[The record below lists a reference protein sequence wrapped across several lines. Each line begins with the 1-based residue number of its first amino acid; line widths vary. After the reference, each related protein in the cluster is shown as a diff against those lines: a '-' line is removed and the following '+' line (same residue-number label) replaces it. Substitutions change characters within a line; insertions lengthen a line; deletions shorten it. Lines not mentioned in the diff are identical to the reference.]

1 VKHYLVRH
9 AKAGRREDSAEA
21 DEERPLTRA
30 GEDQAR
36 CLVEQFDGQRV
47 ERIVSSPLLR
57 CRQTVEPLAQ
67 RRGLAVEI
75 APCLAEETP
84 TERVLDFLAGLDARP
99 TVMCSHGDVIPSVV
113 AALVPALRDADCQ
126 KASTWV
132 LEPGPEGLRPVA
144 YWEPPGRGDVQ
155 TARLAVL
162 DLGSTSFHLLV
173 ADVAADG
180 TLERVTRRREMLRL
194 GALVTEGGEIARA
207 VEERVR
213 ATALELQAE
222 AQAAGAQ
229 ELHVVATAAFR
240 AARNGE
246 RVARRIA
253 SALGWPVRILTG
265 QEEARAIFSAF
276 RRRLALGSRPVL
288 GADLGG
294 GSLEL
299 AIGNASGMAAE
310 ITLPLGAAR
319 LHSEFG
325 KPDPLPPAAVD
336 ELRARVSE
344 ALYPALRV
352 LSVESAADHI
362 ATGGTA
368 RALAR
373 LVLAREKAPGN
384 AVRNPVITRG
394 ALSAIT
400 ERLLDSSHDERLAM
414 PGMDPRRADLLPI
427 GAAVLERLVRDV
439 GARSLTI
446 CDWGLREG
454 VLLDAARARFVPLPQ
469 SVEASL
475 ARAQFV

>member
-173 ADVAADG
+173 ADFAADG

-213 ATALELQAE
+213 ETAL
-222 AQAAGAQ
+222 
-229 ELHVVATAAFR
+229 
-240 AARNGE
+240 
-246 RVARRIA
+246 
-253 SALGWPVRILTG
+253 
-265 QEEARAIFSAF
+265 
-276 RRRLALGSRPVL
+276 
-288 GADLGG
+288 
-294 GSLEL
+294 
-299 AIGNASGMAAE
+299 
-310 ITLPLGAAR
+310 
-319 LHSEFG
+319 
-325 KPDPLPPAAVD
+325 
-336 ELRARVSE
+336 
-344 ALYPALRV
+344 
-352 LSVESAADHI
+352 
-362 ATGGTA
+362 
-368 RALAR
+368 
-373 LVLAREKAPGN
+373 
-384 AVRNPVITRG
+384 
-394 ALSAIT
+394 
-400 ERLLDSSHDERLAM
+400 
-414 PGMDPRRADLLPI
+414 
-427 GAAVLERLVRDV
+427 
-439 GARSLTI
+439 
-446 CDWGLREG
+446 
-454 VLLDAARARFVPLPQ
+454 
-469 SVEASL
+469 
-475 ARAQFV
+475 